1 MRSWSAANPE
11 YLTNAGNFCLNNCVS
26 IFQLLFA
33 RSTFWILFRPIKEPE
48 ITDFV
53 VYELTEG
60 ADGFQIW
67 LVDAGYVAACWTPVE
82 SRLSHGI
89 PDSLVGDSRGRRIL
103 RQTQIIYAGLPHV
116 LRTGGESALANDNAW
131 SFNRMKLAIMVN
143 FVGEKNHA
151 AR

>member
-1 MRSWSAANPE
+1 M
-11 YLTNAGNFCLNNCVS
+11 
-26 IFQLLFA
+26 
-33 RSTFWILFRPIKEPE
+33 
-48 ITDFV
+48 
-53 VYELTEG
+53 
-60 ADGFQIW
+60 
-67 LVDAGYVAACWTPVE
+67 AACWTPVE

>member
-1 MRSWSAANPE
+1 MVKTGDSTLDTKVTSWYAANPE
-11 YLTNAGNFCLNNCVS
+11 YLSNAGNFCLNNCVS

-67 LVDAGYVAACWTPVE
+67 LADAGYVAACWTPVE
-82 SRLSHGI
+82 SWLSHGI
-89 PDSLVGDSRGRRIL
+89 PNSLVGDSRGCRIL
-103 RQTQIIYAGLPHV
+103 RRTQIIYAGLPHV

-131 SFNRMKLAIMVN
+131 SF
-143 FVGEKNHA
+143 
-151 AR
+151 